1 MKTTRII
8 TIVLAV
14 SLCAAVLAERLGAQA
29 RKPGGAAGSAGVC
42 DVAEILNNYQ
52 KAKDLTADL
61 NRQRDEIMAEA
72 RKRRDA
78 IEEIQK
84 ELKGLNPD
92 SKEYEQRFLE
102 VQRLR
107 INREAWLKFK
117 TDKAIRDHGRLTR
130 EMYADAQKYVAVV
143 AKRRGFKVV
152 LYRRA
157 GRLMGKNPTELL
169 ADIARRTLLYSDPA
183 VDVTAE
189 VLSAMNE
196 AYRAER

>member
-1 MKTTRII
+1 MKTARII

-14 SLCAAVLAERLGAQA
+14 LLCAAVLAERLGAQA
-29 RKPGGAAGSAGVC
+29 RAPGGAAGSVGVC

-52 KAKDLTADL
+52 RAKDLTADL
-61 NRQRDEIMAEA
+61 NRQRDEIAAEA

-84 ELKGLNPD
+84 ELKGLNPG

-130 EMYADAQKYVAVV
+130 QMYADAQKYVAAV
-143 AKRRGFKVV
+143 AKRHGFKVV
-152 LYRRA
+152 LYGRR
-157 GRLMGKNPTELL
+157 GPLMGKNPTELL
-169 ADIARRTLLYSDPA
+169 ADIVQRTLLYNDPA
-183 VDVTAE
+183 VDITTE

-196 AYRAER
+196 AYRAEK

>member
-8 TIVLAV
+8 IIVLGV
-14 SLCAAVLAERLGAQA
+14 SLCAAVLVERLGAQA
-29 RKPGGAAGSAGVC
+29 RKPGGAARSVGVC

-52 KAKDLTADL
+52 KAKDRTADL
-61 NRQRDEIMAEA
+61 NRQRDEIAGEA
-72 RKRRDA
+72 RKRQDA

-84 ELKGLNPD
+84 ELKGLNPG
-92 SKEYEQRFLE
+92 SKEHEQRFME
-102 VQRLR
+102 VQRLK

-117 TDKAIRDHGRLTR
+117 TNKAVRDHGRVTR

-143 AKRRGFKVV
+143 AKRHGFTVV
-152 LYRRA
+152 LY
-157 GRLMGKNPTELL
+157 GRGGPLMGRNPTELL
-169 ADIARRTLLYSDPA
+169 ADIVGRTLLYTDPA
-183 VDVTAE
+183 VDMTTE

>member
-130 EMYADAQKYVAVV
+130 EMYADAQKYVAAV
-143 AKRRGFKVV
+143 AKRHGFKVV
-152 LYRRA
+152 LY
-157 GRLMGKNPTELL
+157 GRGGPLMGKNPTELL
-169 ADIARRTLLYSDPA
+169 ADLAQRTLLYSDPA